1 MKMGSPNLQLIFD
14 SEAGIN
20 NSPEREDLFQQ
31 IDSTYIK
38 EKQTSEK
45 GVEVNMSNSNH
56 LFDEIKA
63 DMREREQRTRSEI
76 KEREE
81 RFEKQMSQYAKEAEK
96 REERFIMENKERE
109 QRMMEKMDSLANQIQ
124 VNAKHTETMK
134 SQNFWGNIAMFVG
147 LVAII
152 ITLFINN

>member
-1 MKMGSPNLQLIFD
+1 MGNDIIKLAFDQATGFRSPAKQENFVH
-14 SEAGIN
+14 
-20 NSPEREDLFQQ
+20 Q
-31 IDSTYIK
+31 IDSNYIQ
-38 EKQTSEK
+38 ERQTSEK
-45 GVEVNMSNSNH
+45 GVEVQMSNSNH

-81 RFEKQMSQYAKEAEK
+81 RFEKQMSQFATEAEK
-96 REERFIMENKERE
+96 REERFINENKERE
-109 QRMMEKMDSLANQIQ
+109 QRMLAKIDDLSIQIRE
-124 VNAKHTETMK
+124 NAKHTEAMK
-134 SQNFWGNIAMFVG
+134 TQNFWGNIAMFVG